1 MNYSILRKLLIVL
14 TFVLGLTVTAQS
26 QTYVLST
33 VAGEGRD
40 SVTVGSLSGYQI
52 ARDPAIV
59 ALSAIM
65 NPSIFQWAFI
75 PVTPVMKPDGI
86 TPATLVSPG
95 FYSDT
100 AISAIMP
107 AAVGSISLSVLER
120 SQPKAGTG
128 CDGAVQTLNIDVLS
142 RAKIT
147 FTGTSNGACSAA
159 NYNIPV
165 NLTGFGPWTIEYSIT
180 YTTFAGVS
188 SPAVN
193 YLIGSG
199 AAILGVLYQTSTSL
213 NLPITAAQLSSGLG
227 TYAVNIKNVYDRFG
241 MKSLDLTKVAS
252 QVTDLP
258 ATAYSLIIYPTPVT
272 SPIMHVKNL

>member
-1 MNYSILRKLLIVL
+1 MNYSIYRKSLIVL
-14 TFVLGLTVTAQS
+14 AFVLGLTFTAKS

-40 SVTVGSLSGYQI
+40 SVTVGSRAGYQI
-52 ARDPAIV
+52 SPDPTIV

-65 NPSIFQWAFI
+65 NPSIFQWAFSNAA
-75 PVTPVMKPDGI
+75 PVLKSDGSATAPVG
-86 TPATLVSPG
+86 G

-100 AISAIMP
+100 AISALMP
-107 AAVGSISLSVLER
+107 AAVGSISLNVMER

-128 CDGAVQTLNIDVLS
+128 CDGLVQTLNIDVLS
-142 RAKIT
+142 RATIT

-227 TYAVNIKNVYDRFG
+227 TYAVNIINVYDRFG

-252 QVTDLP
+252 QVSDLP
-258 ATAYSLIIYPTPVT
+258 ATAFSLIIYPTPVT
-272 SPIMHVKNL
+272 SPIKHVKNL